1 MAIFVISFG
10 AFFIGII
17 LIFSLKKMSPPAPQE
32 QIHFDKPS
40 DFPIYLSDREAFKSK
55 CVEFLEKFHLEY
67 VHSVW
72 ADDHELEIALNDV
85 TPVVGGA
92 YLALCII
99 DPPGKTVNAIKVRG
113 FLDTVKG
120 EGASRGI
127 LITTGYFTN
136 EAINSIEDEPVEL
149 VNVVSFISYLKK
161 FGLYENSSHP
171 SDT

>member
-1 MAIFVISFG
+1 VAIFVISFG

-17 LIFSLKKMSPPAPQE
+17 LIISLKKTSPPAPQE
-32 QIHFDKPS
+32 QIHFDNPS
-40 DFPIYLSDREAFKSK
+40 DTPIYLSDRDAFKSK

-72 ADDHELEIALNDV
+72 ADDHELELALNDV
-85 TPVVGGA
+85 TPVVGGS

-99 DPPGKTVNAIKVRG
+99 EPPGNVVNAIKVKG

-136 EAINSIEDEPVEL
+136 EAINLIDEEPVEL

-161 FGLYENSSHP
+161 FGIYENSPDP
-171 SDT
+171 S

>member
-1 MAIFVISFG
+1 VGIFIISFG
-10 AFFIGII
+10 AFIIGII
-17 LIFSLKKMSPPAPQE
+17 LIVSLKKMSPPTPQE
-32 QIHFDKPS
+32 QMDFGSPS
-40 DFPIYLSDREAFKSK
+40 DVPNYLSDREAFKSK

-85 TPVVGGA
+85 TPVVGGS

-99 DPPGKTVNAIKVRG
+99 EPPGNVVNAIKVKG
-113 FLDTVKG
+113 FLDAVKG

-161 FGLYENSSHP
+161 FGLYESAN
-171 SDT
+171 DQD

>member
-1 MAIFVISFG
+1 VGIFVISFG
-10 AFFIGII
+10 AFIIGII
-17 LIFSLKKMSPPAPQE
+17 LIVSLKKMSPPAPQE
-32 QIHFDKPS
+32 QIHFDNPS
-40 DFPIYLSDREAFKSK
+40 DTPIYLSDRDEFKSK

-85 TPVVGGA
+85 TPVVGGS
-92 YLALCII
+92 YIALCII
-99 DPPGKTVNAIKVRG
+99 EPPGNVVNAIKVKG

-136 EAINSIEDEPVEL
+136 EAINLIEEEPVEL
-149 VNVVSFISYLKK
+149 VNIVSFISYLKR
-161 FGLYENSSHP
+161 FGLYEPKSEP
-171 SDT
+171 S